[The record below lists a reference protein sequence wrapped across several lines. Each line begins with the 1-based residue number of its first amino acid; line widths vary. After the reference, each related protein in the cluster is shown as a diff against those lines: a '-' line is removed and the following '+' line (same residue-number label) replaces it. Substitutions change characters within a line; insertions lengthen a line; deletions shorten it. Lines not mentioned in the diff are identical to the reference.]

1 MTVVYAFDFS
11 EAATECAPAA
21 AAIAARLK
29 EPLLVAFVVDP
40 KFSTLAPELEAKLR
54 TSTRA
59 RLESLASQLRSSQ
72 TGVEVS
78 AVQLQGD
85 TVEGLNAFAQ
95 EHAHLLILASA
106 GHRGASPRVDSVSE
120 KVAQRASVPV
130 LVMREPGPWM
140 DWAAGRRS
148 LRAVLGLSRDTTC
161 DGAIELA
168 SRIRSAAPCD
178 VIATEVYFAPEMATH
193 YGLGSPPRWLKRDP
207 DLEKLM
213 ERDLSKRTAALRGS
227 GEIRNHLD
235 LGVDRPADNLLDL
248 AERERADVVITGRHS
263 PLRPDSVSATLLH
276 ESRMSILV
284 VPNPVRAGRFGGFPR
299 VQRILAATDLTGFG
313 NQAVRAAAALALATE
328 GELRLLHVAETQV
341 PTWDEEASTVAKLRQ
356 LLPER
361 WPLPVSTEVVFGRD
375 PATAIAA
382 AGERIDAD
390 TICVASHARGGLARV
405 ALGSVTEDLLQKT
418 HRPVLVVRPVQ
429 E

>member
-1 MTVVYAFDFS
+1 
-11 EAATECAPAA
+11 
-21 AAIAARLK
+21 
-29 EPLLVAFVVDP
+29 
-40 KFSTLAPELEAKLR
+40 
-54 TSTRA
+54 
-59 RLESLASQLRSSQ
+59 
-72 TGVEVS
+72 
-78 AVQLQGD
+78 
-85 TVEGLNAFAQ
+85 
-95 EHAHLLILASA
+95 
-106 GHRGASPRVDSVSE
+106 
-120 KVAQRASVPV
+120 
-130 LVMREPGPWM
+130 
-140 DWAAGRRS
+140 
-148 LRAVLGLSRDTTC
+148 
-161 DGAIELA
+161 
-168 SRIRSAAPCD
+168 
-178 VIATEVYFAPEMATH
+178 
-193 YGLGSPPRWLKRDP
+193 
-207 DLEKLM
+207 M
-213 ERDLSKRTAALRGS
+213 ERDPLQAHRCPSRVGVRS
-227 GEIRNHLD
+227 GTISTSGWTDPRITSSIWPSAS
-235 LGVDRPADNLLDL
+235 GPTWSSPGATRPSGPT
-248 AERERADVVITGRHS
+248 RCPRA
-263 PLRPDSVSATLLH
+263 LLH

-375 PATAIAA
+375 PATTIAA

-405 ALGSVTEDLLQKT
+405 ALGSVTEDLLRRT